1 MTDLKDL
8 KKQERNIKA
17 KIKTRLKNLKKME
30 ANLSDEEY
38 RKFEGPYWDLEA
50 EVVELGEKLTG
61 VLEQIKEAKEAKEAK
76 EPEEPK
82 KVTAFLA
89 KTVVDGR
96 VQVANLQTQALAED
110 TFGEGKGFN
119 KKHSEKLIESI
130 QAVFVSEE
138 LEPNF
143 NLIVAIYA
151 GAFSNT
157 EGGVVSDGTTLAI
170 ATGVD
175 KIDFQDIGEALGY
188 IIEDTDLDYD
198 EDLDAFELA
207 SEIYTFYNK
216 K

>member
-61 VLEQIKEAKEAKEAK
+61 VLEQIKEAKEAK
-76 EPEEPK
+76 
-82 KVTAFLA
+82 KVTALLA